1 LLAVLAA
8 LAVALVGL
16 AGAAN
21 YMYEETSVKG
31 VGYKNAEMIIS
42 SQSGYNGTKLVEKE
56 SGSGNVI
63 TERTVVEAERQ
74 IGSHCGYK
82 DLGPGFRG
90 GANQWGGE
98 HIEIDEGAGWSTG
111 EPAMDYTNFT
121 KDSEFEYMP
130 VSYQT
135 GTYDQKWVEKLC
147 VQNYKIGA
155 VLTEMYTQAESLQ
168 KSTVVKT
175 RLYNNV
181 NPYTRVGLTLLGYNL
196 PSLCCTG
203 VLEAQLKSS
212 VIGVAHIGWL
222 SKDLQ
227 ADKSLK
233 GRHAEYGRSV
243 EDLTGVFSV
252 DKLIQIW
259 GNSTCG
265 QVSVDW
271 LPCV

>member
-1 LLAVLAA
+1 LPAVLAA
-8 LAVALVGL
+8 LAVALVGM
-16 AGAAN
+16 AAAAN

-31 VGYKNAEMIIS
+31 VGYKNAELIVS
-42 SQSGYNGTKLVEKE
+42 TQSGYNGTKLVEKE

-63 TERTVVEAERQ
+63 IEKMEVEAEKQ

-90 GANQWGGE
+90 GANKWGGE
-98 HIEIDEGAGWSTG
+98 FIDCGAGWSTG
-111 EPAMDYTNFT
+111 EPAKDYINFT
-121 KDSEFEYMP
+121 KGGEFEYMP

-135 GTYDQKWVEKLC
+135 GSYDQKWVEKLC
-147 VQNYKIGA
+147 VQNYRIGA
-155 VLTEMYTQAESLQ
+155 VLTEMYTHAESLQ
-168 KSTVVKT
+168 KTTAVRV
-175 RLYNNV
+175 RQYGDINDFV
-181 NPYTRVGLTLLGYNL
+181 NWSLNAFRVPL
-196 PSLCCTG
+196 PPPCCTG

-222 SKDLQ
+222 SRDPLASKE
-227 ADKSLK
+227 LK

-243 EDLTGVFSV
+243 EDLSGVFSV
-252 DKLIQIW
+252 EKFIQLW